1 VGFVGM
7 NIAKLIEKGEDALK
21 KKSFDYAIEI
31 LLQAVSF
38 APNSREARELLRKA
52 ELKKY
57 EHAYPGKGVV
67 AVFGFPAR
75 LGMLL
80 AGLGKK
86 GNPEGYMMACEKFL
100 TKDPKNR
107 GVNLALGDAAAAA
120 GHVQAAIL
128 AYETAAEHHATDVGV
143 LKKLGNL
150 LWKAGEIRK
159 AHEVFDRAVKL
170 DPHDQDAVK
179 ARKNLAAEASLKETG
194 FETARSSRDL
204 VKDKGALGKIEQD
217 ARLHRTDED
226 LTERRKDVEAR
237 LAKGESAEL
246 LVELAIACRKL
257 KQWDDAFAAVDR
269 AIAKEPQNLH
279 LRFTRGDLEI
289 DRLEER
295 RVELVRD
302 GKHEEA
308 KRTDAELSKVRT
320 AHTRERVKAYPTD
333 LNLRFKLGDL
343 LLEQGQ
349 IDAAIGEFQQTV
361 RDPKF
366 RSDSHLRLGRAF
378 KAKGQHD
385 LALRQLEQAMD
396 GQSGVSER
404 LKEILYERGDTLER
418 MGRKDEARAEFGRIY
433 EFDIGFRDVGD
444 RLRKLEGGESPGKLS
459 LDT

>member
-1 VGFVGM
+1 M

-38 APNSREARELLRKA
+38 APNSREARELLRKT

-57 EHAYPGKGVV
+57 EHSYPGKGVV

-75 LGMLL
+75 LGMFV

-120 GHVQAAIL
+120 GHLQAAIL
-128 AYETAAEHHATDVGV
+128 AFETVAEHHPNDVSS
-143 LKKLGNL
+143 LKKLGNV

-159 AHEVFDRAVKL
+159 AHEAFDRAVKL
-170 DPHDQDAVK
+170 NPHDQDAIK

-226 LTERRKDVEAR
+226 LAARKKDVEER
-237 LAKGESAEL
+237 LAKGETAEL
-246 LVELAIACRKL
+246 LIELAQACRKL
-257 KQWDDAFAAVDR
+257 KQWDAAFAAVDR
-269 AIAKEPQNLH
+269 AIAKDAQNMH
-279 LRFTRGDLEI
+279 HKFTRGDLEI

-295 RVELVRD
+295 RMDLLRD
-302 GKHEEA
+302 GKNEEA
-308 KRTDAELSKVRT
+308 KRAEAELLKVRT
-320 AHTRERVKAYPTD
+320 RDLRERVKAYPTD

-343 LLEQGQ
+343 LFEQGQ
-349 IDAAIGEFQQTV
+349 VDTAIQEFQQTV

-366 RSDSHLRLGRAF
+366 RSDSHLRLGRSF
-378 KAKGQHD
+378 KTKGQHD

-396 GQSGVSER
+396 GQSGMSER
-404 LKEILYERGDTLER
+404 VKEILYERGDTLER
-418 MGRKDEARAEFGRIY
+418 MGRKADAKVEFGRIY
-433 EFDIGFRDVGD
+433 EFDISFKDVGD
-444 RLRKLEGGESPGKLS
+444 RLRKLEGGESPGKLAVEP
-459 LDT
+459 

>member
-1 VGFVGM
+1 M

-75 LGMLL
+75 LGMFV

-86 GNPEGYMMACEKFL
+86 GNPEAYMMACEKFL

-107 GVNLALGDAAAAA
+107 GVNLALGDAAAQA
-120 GHVQAAIL
+120 GHVQAAIF
-128 AYETAAEHHATDVGV
+128 AYETAAEHHAEDVQI

-159 AHEVFDRAVKL
+159 AHEVFDRAVRL

-204 VKDKGALGKIEQD
+204 VRDKGALGKIEQD

-226 LTERRKDVEAR
+226 LETRKADVEGR
-237 LAKGESAEL
+237 LAKEETADL
-246 LVELAIACRKL
+246 LIELAQACKKL
-257 KQWDDAFAAVDR
+257 KQWDEALAAADR
-269 AIAKEPQNLH
+269 AIAKEPQNLQYK
-279 LRFTRGDLEI
+279 FARGDLEI
-289 DRLEER
+289 ERLEEHR
-295 RVELVRD
+295 LDLLRD
-302 GKHEEA
+302 GKKEEA
-308 KRTDAELSKVRT
+308 KRTEEKLLKVQT
-320 AHTRERVKAYPTD
+320 VQYRERVKAYPTD
-333 LNLRFKLGDL
+333 LNLRFKLGGL
-343 LLEQGQ
+343 LFQQGQ
-349 IDAAIGEFQQTV
+349 TDAAIQEFQQTV

-378 KAKGQHD
+378 KVKGQHD

-396 GQSGVSER
+396 GQSGVSDR
-404 LKEILYERGDTLER
+404 MKEILYEKGDTLER
-418 MGRKDEARAEFGRIY
+418 MGRQADAKVEFGKIY
-433 EFDIGFRDVGD
+433 EFDISFRDVGD
-444 RLRKLEGGESPGKLS
+444 RLRKLEGGESRSTLS
-459 LDT
+459 LDE

>member
-1 VGFVGM
+1 M

-38 APNSREARELLRKA
+38 APDNREARELLRKA
-52 ELKKY
+52 EMKKY
-57 EHAYPGKGVV
+57 EHSYPGKGVV

-75 LGMLL
+75 LGMFV

-100 TKDPKNR
+100 TKDPKNK
-107 GVNLALGDAAAAA
+107 GVNLALGDAAAQA
-120 GHVQAAIL
+120 GHLKAAIF
-128 AYETAAEHHATDVGV
+128 AYETAAEHHANDVGI

-170 DPHDQDAVK
+170 NPHDQDAVK

-204 VKDKGALGKIEQD
+204 VKDKDALGKIEAD

-226 LTERRKDVEAR
+226 LVSKKTDVEAR
-237 LAKGESAEL
+237 LAKGETVEL
-246 LVELAIACRKL
+246 LLELAQANRKL
-257 KQWDDAFAAVDR
+257 KQWDAAFAAADR
-269 AIAKEPQNLH
+269 AIAKEPQNAH
-279 LRFTRGDLEI
+279 AKFAKGDLEI

-295 RVELVRD
+295 RMDLLKE
-302 GKHEEA
+302 GKKEEA
-308 KRTDAELSKVRT
+308 KRAEVELNKVRT
-320 AHTRERVKAYPTD
+320 RELRERVKAYPTD
-333 LNLRFKLGDL
+333 LNLRFKLGDML
-343 LLEQGQ
+343 FVQGEV
-349 IDAAIGEFQQTV
+349 DTAIQEFQQTV

-378 KAKGQHD
+378 KTKGQHD

-396 GQSGVSER
+396 GQSGMSER
-404 LKEILYERGDTLER
+404 VKEILYEKGDTLER
-418 MGRKDEARAEFGRIY
+418 MGRKADARVEFGKIY
-433 EFDIGFRDVGD
+433 EFDIGFKDVGD
-444 RLRKLEGGESPGKLS
+444 RLRKLEGGESASKLS
-459 LDT
+459 LES

>member
-1 VGFVGM
+1 M

-57 EHAYPGKGVV
+57 EHSYPGKGVI

-75 LGMLL
+75 LGMLV
-80 AGLGKK
+80 AALGKK
-86 GNPEGYMMACEKFL
+86 GNPEAYMMACEKFL

-120 GHVQAAIL
+120 GHIQAAIF
-128 AYETAAEHHATDVGV
+128 AYETAAEHHAADVGV

-150 LWKAGEIRK
+150 LWKGGEIRK

-226 LTERRKDVEAR
+226 LETKVRDVEAR
-237 LAKGESAEL
+237 LAKGETPEL
-246 LVELAIACRKL
+246 LLELAQAYKKM
-257 KQWDDAFAAVDR
+257 KQWDRALATADR
-269 AIAKEPQNLH
+269 AIAKEPQNLVY
-279 LRFTRGDLEI
+279 RFAKGDLEI
-289 DRLEER
+289 ERLEER
-295 RVELVRD
+295 RMDLLRD
-302 GKHEEA
+302 GKKDEA
-308 KRTDAELSKVRT
+308 KRAGMDLMKVQT
-320 AHTRERVKAYPTD
+320 THLRERVKAYPTD

-343 LLEQGQ
+343 LFDQGE

-366 RSDSHLRLGRAF
+366 RSESHLRLGRSF
-378 KAKGQHD
+378 KVKGQPD

-396 GQSGVSER
+396 GQSGMSER
-404 LKEILYERGDTLER
+404 VKEILYEKGDTLER
-418 MGRKDEARAEFGRIY
+418 MGRPADAKVEFGRIY
-433 EFDIGFRDVGD
+433 EFDIGFRDVGE
-444 RLRKLEGGESPGKLS
+444 RLRKLEGGESPSKLS
-459 LDT
+459 LDN

>member
-1 VGFVGM
+1 M

-57 EHAYPGKGVV
+57 EHSYPGKGVV

-75 LGMLL
+75 LGMFV

-86 GNPEGYMMACEKFL
+86 GNPEAYMMACEKFL

-120 GHVQAAIL
+120 GHIQAAIL
-128 AYETAAEHHATDVGV
+128 AYETAAEHHATDVNV

-159 AHEVFDRAVKL
+159 AHEIFDRAVKI
-170 DPHDQDAVK
+170 DPHDQDSIK

-226 LTERRKDVEAR
+226 LTSRRQDVEAR
-237 LAKGESAEL
+237 LAKGETADL
-246 LVELAIACRKL
+246 LLELAQACRKL
-257 KQWDDAFAAVDR
+257 KQWDDAFAAVDK
-269 AIAKEPQNLH
+269 AIAKEPQNQH
-279 LRFTRGDLEI
+279 LKFARGDLEI

-295 RVELVRD
+295 RIELLRD
-302 GKHEEA
+302 GMTEEL
-308 KRTDAELSKVRT
+308 KRADAELMKVRT
-320 AHTRERVKAYPTD
+320 KEIKERVRAYPTD

-343 LLEQGQ
+343 FLDQGQ
-349 IDAAIGEFQQTV
+349 VDGAIQEFQQTV

-366 RSDSHLRLGRAF
+366 RSDSHLRLGRSF
-378 KAKGQHD
+378 KAKGQFD

-396 GQSGVSER
+396 GQSGMSER
-404 LKEILYERGDTLER
+404 VKEILYERGDTLER
-418 MGRKDEARAEFGRIY
+418 MGRGAEARVEFGRIY

-444 RLRKLEGGESPGKLS
+444 RLRKLEGGETPGKLS
-459 LDT
+459 LDN

>member
-1 VGFVGM
+1 M

-57 EHAYPGKGVV
+57 EHSYPSKGVV

-75 LGMLL
+75 LGMFF

-100 TKDPKNR
+100 TKDPKNL
-107 GVNLALGDAAAAA
+107 GVNLALGDAAVVAGHLQAAA
-120 GHVQAAIL
+120 L
-128 AYETAAEHHATDVGV
+128 AYETAAEHHANNVNV
-143 LKKLGNL
+143 LKKLGNA

-159 AHEVFDRAVKL
+159 AHDAFDRAVRL

-226 LTERRKDVEAR
+226 LASKKKDVEER
-237 LAKGESAEL
+237 LAKGETTEL
-246 LVELAIACRKL
+246 LVELALASRKM
-257 KQWDDAFAAVDR
+257 KQWDAAFAAIDR
-269 AIAKEPQNLH
+269 AIAKDPQNLH
-279 LRFTRGDLEI
+279 LKFTRGDLEI

-295 RVELVRD
+295 RMDLLRD
-302 GKHEEA
+302 NKQEEA
-308 KRTDAELSKVRT
+308 KRTDAELMKVRT
-320 AHTRERVKAYPTD
+320 RELRERVKAYPTD

-343 LLEQGQ
+343 LFEQGQ
-349 IDAAIGEFQQTV
+349 VDTAIQEFQQTV

-366 RSDSHLRLGRAF
+366 RSDSHLRLGRSF
-378 KAKGQHD
+378 KTKGQHD

-396 GQSGVSER
+396 GQSGMSER
-404 LKEILYERGDTLER
+404 VKEILYERGDTLER
-418 MGRKDEARAEFGRIY
+418 MGRKDEAKVEFGRIY
-433 EFDIGFRDVGD
+433 EFDIGFKDVGD
-444 RLRKLEGGESPGKLS
+444 RLRKLEGGESPSKLT
-459 LDT
+459 LDS

>member
-1 VGFVGM
+1 M

-38 APNSREARELLRKA
+38 APNHREARELLRKA
-52 ELKKY
+52 EMKKF
-57 EHAYPGKGVV
+57 EHSYPGKGVV

-75 LGMLL
+75 LGMFV

-100 TKDPKNR
+100 TKDPKNK
-107 GVNLALGDAAAAA
+107 GVNLALGDAAAQA
-120 GHVQAAIL
+120 GHLQAAIF
-128 AYETAAEHHATDVGV
+128 AYETAAEHHAADVNI

-150 LWKAGEIRK
+150 LWKAGDIRK

-226 LTERRKDVEAR
+226 LVSKKEDIEAR
-237 LAKGESAEL
+237 LAKEETVEL
-246 LVELAIACRKL
+246 LLELAVACRKL
-257 KQWDDAFAAVDR
+257 KQWDAAFAAADR
-269 AIAKEPQNLH
+269 AIAKEPQNTSPK
-279 LRFTRGDLEI
+279 FARGDLEI

-295 RVELVRD
+295 RLDLLKE
-302 GKHEEA
+302 GKKEEA
-308 KRTDAELSKVRT
+308 KRAEVELLKVRT
-320 AHTRERVKAYPTD
+320 KELRERVKAYPTD

-343 LLEQGQ
+343 LFQQGEV
-349 IDAAIGEFQQTV
+349 DAAIQEFQQTV

-378 KAKGQHD
+378 KTKGQFD

-396 GQSGVSER
+396 GQSGMSER
-404 LKEILYERGDTLER
+404 VKEILYEKGESLER
-418 MGRKDEARAEFGRIY
+418 MGKKADARVEFGKIY
-433 EFDIGFRDVGD
+433 EFDIGFKDVGD
-444 RLRKLEGGESPGKLS
+444 RLRKLEGDETPGKLR
-459 LDT
+459 LDN

>member
-1 VGFVGM
+1 
-7 NIAKLIEKGEDALK
+7 
-21 KKSFDYAIEI
+21 
-31 LLQAVSF
+31 
-38 APNSREARELLRKA
+38 
-52 ELKKY
+52 
-57 EHAYPGKGVV
+57 V

-75 LGMLL
+75 LGMFV

-120 GHVQAAIL
+120 GHVQAAIF
-128 AYETAAEHHATDVGV
+128 AYETAAEHHAADTGV

-226 LTERRKDVEAR
+226 LESTKRDVEER
-237 LAKGESAEL
+237 LAKGETPEL
-246 LVELAIACRKL
+246 LLELAQALKKL
-257 KQWDDAFAAVDR
+257 KQWDEALAAADR
-269 AIAKEPQNLH
+269 AIAKEPQNLQF
-279 LRFTRGDLEI
+279 RFAKGDLEI
-289 DRLEER
+289 ERLEEGR
-295 RVELVRD
+295 LDLLRD
-302 GKHEEA
+302 GKKEEA
-308 KRTDAELSKVRT
+308 KRTAQELLKVRT
-320 AHTRERVKAYPTD
+320 VHLRERVKAYPTD

-343 LLEQGQ
+343 LFDQGQ
-349 IDAAIGEFQQTV
+349 VDAAITEFQQTV

-366 RSDSHLRLGRAF
+366 RSESHLRLGRSF
-378 KAKGQHD
+378 KVKGQHD

-396 GQSGVSER
+396 GQSGMSER
-404 LKEILYERGDTLER
+404 VKEILYERGDTLER
-418 MGRKDEARAEFGRIY
+418 MGRPADAKVEFGRIY
-433 EFDIGFRDVGD
+433 EFDIGFRDVGE
-444 RLRKLEGGESPGKLS
+444 RLRKLEGGESRSTLS
-459 LDT
+459 LEN

>member
-1 VGFVGM
+1 M

-57 EHAYPGKGVV
+57 EHSYPGKGVI
-67 AVFGFPAR
+67 AVFGIPAR
-75 LGMLL
+75 LGMFV

-100 TKDPKNR
+100 TKDPKNK
-107 GVNLALGDAAAAA
+107 GVNIALGDAAAAA
-120 GHVQAAIL
+120 GHLQAAIF
-128 AYETAAEHHATDVGV
+128 AYETAAEHHAADTNV

-159 AHEVFDRAVKL
+159 AHEVFDRAVKIN
-170 DPHDQDAVK
+170 PHDQDAVK

-204 VKDKGALGKIEQD
+204 VKDKDALGKIEQD

-226 LTERRKDVEAR
+226 LEAKKREIEAR
-237 LAKGESAEL
+237 LAKGETIEL
-246 LVELAIACRKL
+246 LLELAQACK
-257 KQWDDAFAAVDR
+257 KQKRWDEAFAAVDK
-269 AIAKEPQNLH
+269 AIAKEPGNVQI
-279 LRFTRGDLEI
+279 RFAKGDLEI
-289 DRLEER
+289 ERIEER
-295 RVELVRD
+295 RMDLLRD
-302 GKHEEA
+302 GKNDEA
-308 KRTDAELSKVRT
+308 KRTEAELIKVRT
-320 AHTRERVKAYPTD
+320 THLRERVKAYPTD

-343 LLEQGQ
+343 LFEQGQ
-349 IDAAIGEFQQTV
+349 VDAAITEFQQTV

-366 RSDSHLRLGRAF
+366 RSESHLRLGRSF
-378 KAKGQHD
+378 KVKGQHD

-396 GQSGVSER
+396 GQSGMSER
-404 LKEILYERGDTLER
+404 VKEILYEKGDTLER
-418 MGRKDEARAEFGRIY
+418 MGRPADAKAEFGRIY
-433 EFDIGFRDVGD
+433 EFDIGFRDVGE
-444 RLRKLEGGESPGKLS
+444 RLRKLEGGESRSTLS
-459 LDT
+459 LES

>member
-1 VGFVGM
+1 M

-57 EHAYPGKGVV
+57 EHSYPGKGVV

-75 LGMLL
+75 LGMFV
-80 AGLGKK
+80 AALGKK

-107 GVNLALGDAAAAA
+107 GVNLALGDAAAQA
-120 GHVQAAIL
+120 GHLQAAIF
-128 AYETAAEHHATDVGV
+128 AYETAAEHHAADTGV

-204 VKDKGALGKIEQD
+204 VKDKDALGKIEQD

-226 LTERRKDVEAR
+226 LESKKRAVEERV
-237 LAKGESAEL
+237 AKGETAEL
-246 LVELAIACRKL
+246 LLELAQACRKL
-257 KQWDDAFAAVDR
+257 KQWDQAFAAADR
-269 AIAKEPQNLH
+269 AIAKEPGNLQIKFA
-279 LRFTRGDLEI
+279 RRDLEI
-289 DRLEER
+289 DQLEER
-295 RVELVRD
+295 RMDLLRD
-302 GKHEEA
+302 GKKDEA
-308 KRTDAELSKVRT
+308 KRLEAELMKGRT
-320 AHTRERVKAYPTD
+320 VQLRERVKAYPTD

-343 LLEQGQ
+343 LFDQGQ
-349 IDAAIGEFQQTV
+349 IDAAITEFQQTV

-366 RSDSHLRLGRAF
+366 RSDSHLRLGRSF
-378 KAKGQHD
+378 KVKGQHD
-385 LALRQLEQAMD
+385 LALRQLEQAME
-396 GQSGVSER
+396 GQSGTSER
-404 LKEILYERGDTLER
+404 VKEILYEKGDTLER
-418 MGRKDEARAEFGRIY
+418 MGRPADAKVEFGRIY
-433 EFDIGFRDVGD
+433 EFDIGFRDVGE
-444 RLRKLEGGESPGKLS
+444 RLRKLEGGESRSTLS
-459 LDT
+459 LEN

>member
-1 VGFVGM
+1 M

-38 APNSREARELLRKA
+38 APNNREARELLRKA

-57 EHAYPGKGVV
+57 EHSYPGAGVV

-75 LGMLL
+75 LGMFF

-100 TKDPKNR
+100 TKDPKNK
-107 GVNLALGDAAAAA
+107 GVNIALGDAAANA
-120 GHVQAAIL
+120 GHLQAAIF
-128 AYETAAEHHATDVGV
+128 AYETAAEHHAADTNI

-159 AHEVFDRAVKL
+159 AHEVFDRAVKI

-204 VKDKGALGKIEQD
+204 VKDKDALGRIEQD

-226 LTERRKDVEAR
+226 LESKKRDIEERLK
-237 LAKGESAEL
+237 KGETPEL
-246 LVELAIACRKL
+246 LLELAQALKKQ
-257 KQWDDAFAAVDR
+257 KQWDQALAAADK
-269 AIAKEPQNLH
+269 AIAKEPGNVQ
-279 LRFTRGDLEI
+279 LRFAKGDLEI
-289 DRLEER
+289 ERLEE
-295 RVELVRD
+295 
-302 GKHEEA
+302 GKMDLLREGKKEEA
-308 KRTDAELSKVRT
+308 KRAEGELLKVRT
-320 AHTRERVKAYPTD
+320 VQLRERVKAYPTD

-343 LLEQGQ
+343 LLAQGQ

-366 RSDSHLRLGRAF
+366 RSESHLRLGRSF
-378 KAKGQHD
+378 KAKGQYD

-404 LKEILYERGDTLER
+404 VKEILYERGDTLER
-418 MGRKDEARAEFGRIY
+418 MGKPADAKVEFGRIY
-433 EFDIGFRDVGD
+433 EFDIGFRDVGE
-444 RLRKLEGGESPGKLS
+444 RLRKLEGGESQSTLS
-459 LDT
+459 LEN